1 MAALKDV
8 AKIATA
14 HKSFSD
20 RYREFT
26 DNPSKVIQNR

>member
-1 MAALKDV
+1 MSTLKDI
-8 AKIATA
+8 ARIATA

-26 DNPSKVIQNR
+26 DDPSKVI